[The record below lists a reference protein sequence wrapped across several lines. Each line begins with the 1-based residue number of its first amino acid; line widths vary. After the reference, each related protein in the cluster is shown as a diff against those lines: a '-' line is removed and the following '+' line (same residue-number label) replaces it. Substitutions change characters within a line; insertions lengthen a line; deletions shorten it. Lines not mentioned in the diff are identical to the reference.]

1 MAYWQKEIRSLMGKA
16 IHRYGLIQE
25 GDRILVG
32 VSGGKDSLTLLH
44 LLYERSKR
52 VPIHYE
58 LMPVY
63 IDLGFDHSTAP
74 SPALESRAK
83 GALMVNPEPSTRVPR
98 LSPSRASGS
107 SDSPKSQ
114 AEGQAQAFRLESR
127 RVDSRRAD
135 ILRNFFETKRLPHH
149 IEFTD
154 IGRKANSA
162 ENREN
167 PCFLCSWERRKRL
180 FHLAHRFKCN
190 KIALGHHQDDIIET
204 LLLNIFYSAEISTM
218 LPLQTLFKGKI
229 TLIRPLALLEEKK
242 IERFAREMK
251 LPFGSSGCPSSG
263 KTKRK
268 VVKDLI
274 ETLSKKDRR
283 VKGNIFRSL
292 SNIKLDYLLWKK

>member
-1 MAYWQKEIRSLMGKA
+1 MRRKALGERDVFEKTFHPLRLTTNGEKMAYWDKEIRSLMGKA
-16 IHRYGLIQE
+16 IHRYGLIQD

-32 VSGGKDSLTLLH
+32 VSGGKDSLSLLY

-58 LMPVY
+58 LFPVY
-63 IDLGFDHSTAP
+63 IDLGFDSKRAEI
-74 SPALESRAK
+74 LE
-83 GALMVNPEPSTRVPR
+83 
-98 LSPSRASGS
+98 
-107 SDSPKSQ
+107 
-114 AEGQAQAFRLESR
+114 
-127 RVDSRRAD
+127 
-135 ILRNFFETKRLPHH
+135 NFFRTKGLPYH

-154 IGRKANSA
+154 IGRRANSP

-180 FHLAHRFKCN
+180 FHLAHRFKCD

-218 LPLQTLFKGKI
+218 VPSQSLFKGKI

-242 IERFAREMK
+242 IERFAREMG
-251 LPFGSSGCPSSG
+251 LPFGPSGCPSSG
-263 KTKRK
+263 MTKRK

-274 ETLSKKDRR
+274 EALSKKNRR
-283 VKGNIFRSL
+283 VKGNIFRAL
-292 SNIKLDYLLWKK
+292 SNIKLDYTLTPKGHCGENKGV